1 MSSKILDFKN
11 IKGDFTG
18 GLVAG
23 VVALPL
29 ALAFGVQSGMG
40 ATAGLYGAIMV
51 GIFAALFGGTQTQA
65 SGPTGPMTVVAAA
78 LVTGA
83 IGITGSI
90 ESAMG
95 IILLSFLLGGVLQIV
110 FGLINIAGYVK
121 YFPYSVVSGFMSGVG
136 LIIIILQLFP
146 FAGLDSAKS
155 TVAVIQDFPR
165 IFKELNIYSL
175 ALGFLTILIY
185 YLFPLVTKAIP
196 SPLVALIATSIVA
209 YFLGWDVPIIGEI
222 PSGIP
227 SLQIG
232 TMLSNIPPESYTL
245 ILEYAAVFAVLG
257 SIDSLLTSVIAD
269 NMTKT
274 KHNSNRELIGQGIG
288 NMLAAIFGGI
298 PGAGATKGTVVNIN
312 AGGTTR
318 ISGII
323 HGLFLL
329 AVLLGLGSLAAYIPL
344 SVLAGLL
351 IPIGFKIIDTKGLKH
366 LLRVPKADA
375 VVLILVLLVTT
386 FGSLIQAVGI
396 GVALACILFMKKAS
410 DLGEKGIVI
419 ETVENLED
427 EKPWQDELPFY
438 NKYKDK
444 ILIKHLKGPLFFGY
458 TAHLKN
464 QITSID
470 SKIKALIIRMDEVPL
485 IDQSGL
491 YALEDIVFDLKQRD
505 VQVLFINLQEQPMD
519 KLRSIDIIPDLV
531 AETHIFE
538 TIKDAFDSLKLTI
551 EKWCIS
557 AKKLLCKKNA
567 KIITIQVGIKSVLLK
582 ILLTKSNTF

>member
-1 MSSKILDFKN
+1 MGSKLFDFSN

-78 LVTGA
+78 LVTAA
-83 IGITGSI
+83 IGITGSLD
-90 ESAMG
+90 SAMG
-95 IILLSFLLGGVLQIV
+95 IILLSFLLGGVLQLV

-136 LIIIILQLFP
+136 LIIIILQIFP
-146 FAGLDSAKS
+146 FVGLSSAKS
-155 TVAVIQDFPR
+155 TYAVIQDIPR
-165 IFKELNIYSL
+165 IFTDLNIYSL
-175 ALGFLTILIY
+175 VLGILTVLIY

-196 SPLVALIATSIVA
+196 SALVALVVA
-209 YFLGWDVPIIGEI
+209 ALTGYFLGWDVPIIGEI

-227 SLQIG
+227 NVQLG
-232 TMLSNIPPESYTL
+232 TMFSNIPAESYTL

-274 KHNSNRELIGQGIG
+274 RHNSNRELIGQGIG

-312 AGGTTR
+312 AGGKTR
-318 ISGII
+318 ISGVI

-375 VVLILVLLVTT
+375 VVLVIVLLVTT

-410 DLGEKGIVI
+410 DLGEKGIVA
-419 ETVENLED
+419 ETVEDLKD

-438 NKYKDK
+438 DKYKNK
-444 ILIKHLKGPLFFGY
+444 ILIKHLKGPLFFGF

-464 QITSID
+464 QIAAID
-470 SKIKALIIRMDEVPL
+470 SKIEVLIIRMDQVPL

-491 YALEDIVFDLKQRD
+491 YALEDIVFDLEQRG
-505 VQVLFINLQEQPMD
+505 VRVLFVNLQEQPLD

-531 AETHIFE
+531 AEDQIFE
-538 TIKDAFDSLKLTI
+538 NIKDAFEHLKLTI
-551 EKWCIS
+551 GE
-557 AKKLLCKKNA
+557 
-567 KIITIQVGIKSVLLK
+567 
-582 ILLTKSNTF
+582 

>member
-1 MSSKILDFKN
+1 MSTKLFDFSN

-29 ALAFGVQSGMG
+29 ALAFGVQSGLG

-65 SGPTGPMTVVAAA
+65 SGPTGPMTVVAAT
-78 LVTGA
+78 LVTAA
-83 IGITGSI
+83 IEITGSL
-90 ESAMG
+90 EAAMG
-95 IILLSFLLGGVLQIV
+95 IILLSFLLGGLLQIV

-146 FAGLDSAKS
+146 FAGLSSAKS
-155 TVAVIQDFPR
+155 TISVIQDFPR
-165 IFKELNIYSL
+165 LFNDFNIYAL
-175 ALGFLTILIY
+175 ALGALTVTIY
-185 YLFPLVTKAIP
+185 YLFPFITKAIP
-196 SPLVALIATSIVA
+196 SALVALVVA
-209 YFLGWDVPIIGEI
+209 ALAGYLLGWDVPIIGEI

-227 SLQIG
+227 NLQIG
-232 TMLSNIPPESYTL
+232 TMFSNIVPESYP
-245 ILEYAAVFAVLG
+245 IIIEYAAVLAVLG

-312 AGGTTR
+312 GGGKTR
-318 ISGII
+318 LSGII

-329 AVLLGLGSLAAYIPL
+329 AVLFGLGSLAAYIPL

-351 IPIGFKIIDTKGLKH
+351 IPIGFKIIDIKGLKH

-375 VVLILVLLVTT
+375 VVLVLVLLVTT

-396 GVALACILFMKKAS
+396 GVALASILFMKKAS
-410 DLGEKGIVI
+410 DLGEKGIVS
-419 ETVENLED
+419 EKMESLED

-438 NKYKDK
+438 NSFKDK
-444 ILIKHLKGPLFFGY
+444 ILIKHLSGPLFFGF

-464 QITSID
+464 QIALID
-470 SKIKALIIRMDEVPL
+470 NNIKVLIIRMDKVPL

-491 YALEDIVFDLKQRD
+491 YALEDIVFDLEKRG
-505 VQVLFINLQEQPMD
+505 VQVLFVNLQEQPLD
-519 KLRSIDIIPDLV
+519 KLKSIDIIPDLV
-531 AETHIFE
+531 EEKHLF
-538 TIKDAFDSLKLTI
+538 KTI
-551 EKWCIS
+551 EE
-557 AKKLLCKKNA
+557 AF
-567 KIITIQVGIKSVLLK
+567 VYLK
-582 ILLTKSNTF
+582 QNIEKV

>member
-1 MSSKILDFKN
+1 MASKILDFSN
-11 IKGDFTG
+11 LKGDFTG

-51 GIFAALFGGTQTQA
+51 GIFAAIFGGTPTQA
-65 SGPTGPMTVVAAA
+65 SGPTGPMTVVSAA
-78 LVTGA
+78 LVAAATQL
-83 IGITGSI
+83 TGSL
-90 ESAMG
+90 ETAMG

-110 FGLINIAGYVK
+110 FGLLNIASYVK

-136 LIIIILQLFP
+136 LIIIILQIFP
-146 FAGLDSAKS
+146 FLGLPSSKS
-155 TVAVIQDFPR
+155 TISVLQDFPKL
-165 IFKELNIYSL
+165 ISELNIHAL
-175 ALGFLTILIY
+175 ALGALTVVIY
-185 YLFPLVTKAIP
+185 YLFPFITKAIP
-196 SPLVALIATSIVA
+196 SALVALIVA
-209 YFLGWDVPIIGEI
+209 ALTGYFLQWDVPIIGEI

-227 SLQIG
+227 NIQIG
-232 TMLSNIPPESYTL
+232 TMFSNLQPDSYML
-245 ILEYAAVFAVLG
+245 ILEYAAVLALLG

-288 NMLAAIFGGI
+288 NILSAIFGGI

-312 AGGTTR
+312 AGGKTR
-318 ISGII
+318 ISGAI

-366 LLRVPKADA
+366 LLRVPRADA
-375 VVLILVLLVTT
+375 VVLILVLLITT

-410 DLGEKGIVI
+410 DLGEKSISI
-419 ETVENLED
+419 ETVENLKD

-444 ILIKHLKGPLFFGY
+444 VLIKHLKGPLFFGF
-458 TAHLKN
+458 TTHLKN
-464 QITSID
+464 QVSLI
-470 SKIKALIIRMDEVPL
+470 SKDTKALIIRMDEVPM

-491 YALEDIVFDLKQRD
+491 YTLEDIVFDLEQQGI
-505 VQVLFINLQEQPMD
+505 QVLLVNIQEQPMD
-519 KLRSIDIIPDLV
+519 KLRSIDIIPDLIS
-531 AETHIFE
+531 EEHIFE
-538 TIKDAFDSLKLTI
+538 NIENAFASIKATI
-551 EKWCIS
+551 
-557 AKKLLCKKNA
+557 
-567 KIITIQVGIKSVLLK
+567 VGQ
-582 ILLTKSNTF
+582 